1 MLYRLHNYYLII
13 GLLLIG
19 FLAVMTS
26 ERAFC
31 SNSLVT
37 LFAYVSQLLLI
48 IRFSRENGV
57 YYTNRSLFWT
67 VLLYNLL
74 LGTIIVVFSSFHG
87 GEKYLLSDADAV
99 LYYEEGLKSTKLG
112 FVENTKRIVDKWPSD
127 DWGAMIFSAFMMNL
141 IPSRFFVN
149 AFYIFTGAV
158 SSLMLFYMSK
168 SVMPAKYAF
177 LAALAYGTSSYLIL
191 FHCTFLKESLFL
203 FFIISAMY
211 CFYKSIIDGRH
222 GFLLGTLICLT
233 CIVFFRPAVAA
244 FLVMSIF
251 TYYAVTQK
259 GAVSLFLYLMIAVV
273 LVASFAFLQDL
284 SDHYTAGGDTDVILA
299 ESSSHNYSGSFNF
312 FVGWFSALFGPF
324 PTLFPKSKPMPMN
337 LYGAGLVYK
346 AFLIIPFWIG
356 VIFAFVRWNVRL
368 FPVIIFVLVEM
379 AASAVVLASFEL
391 RKVVLHMPFIY
402 VVSFYGLSRISKSS
416 FSESFNKIIEISSYG
431 FAIGAL
437 FLWTVIRTK

>member
-1 MLYRLHNYYLII
+1 MLYRLHNYYLIF

-19 FLAVMTS
+19 FLAVMTI

-31 SNSLVT
+31 SVSLVT
-37 LFAYVSQLLLI
+37 LFAYVSQMLLI
-48 IRFSRENGV
+48 IRFLRDKGV
-57 YYTNRSLFWT
+57 YYTSRSLFWT

-74 LGTIIVVFSSFHG
+74 LATIIVVFSSFYG
-87 GEKYLLSDADAV
+87 GEKFLLSDADAV
-99 LYYEEGLKSTKLG
+99 LYYKEGLRSTDLG
-112 FVENTKRIVDKWPSD
+112 FIGNTKRIAKKWPSD
-127 DWGAMIFSAFMMNL
+127 DWGALVFSAFMMNI

-158 SSLMLFYMSK
+158 SSWMLFYISK
-168 SVMPAKYAF
+168 SVMPIKYAF
-177 LAALAYGTSSYLIL
+177 IAALAYGTSSYLIL

-203 FFIISAMY
+203 FIIISAVY

-222 GFLLGTLICLT
+222 GYLLGVVLCLT
-233 CIVFFRPAVAA
+233 CIVFFRPVVAA
-244 FLVMSIF
+244 FLIMSF
-251 TYYAVTQK
+251 FSYYAITQK
-259 GAVSLFLYLMIAVV
+259 GAVSLFLYLIIAGV
-273 LVASFAFLQDL
+273 LVVSFAFLQEL

-324 PTLFPKSKPMPMN
+324 PTLFPKSNPMPMN

-356 VIFAFVRWNVRL
+356 VLFAVLRWNVRL
-368 FPVIIFVLVEM
+368 FPVMVFVLVEM

-402 VVSFYGLSRISKSS
+402 VVSFYGLSRLSKSN
-416 FSESFNKIIEISSYG
+416 FSESFKTLIEFGSYG
-431 FAIGAL
+431 FAIGTL
-437 FLWTVIRTK
+437 FLWTVIRVK